1 MKVEYF
7 ARENSRSYS
16 EENFQLKQT
25 CILFNGRNDIQN
37 FKISPMFGKHLSMNM
52 IIFIPIIPCFY

>member
-25 CILFNGRNDIQN
+25 CILFNGRYDIQN
-37 FKISPMFGKHLSMNM
+37 FKISPMFGKHLSMKV
-52 IIFIPIIPCFY
+52 IILSP